1 MPQKAKEQTDKA
13 KEYIC
18 FHCGKSYTIQKG
30 NFPKVRSPLYTNN
43 DGYLP
48 WCKNCVVEQ
57 FEKYEKKYGSDEAL
71 RRTCMKY
78 DLYFSPLV
86 IRMVQ
91 SANSNVTN
99 SKILAYISKSNLA
112 QISGSCYDDTSIEDE
127 QVIAQEAE
135 AEGDDVAKDGKKVS
149 KKSIKIFGS
158 GFDGDAYPYMQSHYD
173 MLISTCGDHPDIA
186 QQTNAK
192 QLAIIDYQITKSA
205 QSDAKSVSQLANSYN
220 AILEKGGFNKISGSA
235 EGAGLGSWLRD
246 IEQYTPA
253 EYYKDK
259 KIYEDEDKLGEYINR
274 FIVRPFSNLFRSGKP
289 VMDDEFSITDAEAS
303 GGDDM

>member
-30 NFPKVRSPLYTNN
+30 NFPKVRSQLYTNN

-48 WCKNCVVEQ
+48 WCKTCVVEQ

-86 IRMVQ
+86 IRMIQ

-112 QISGSCYDDTSIEDE
+112 QISGSCYDDTSVEDE
-127 QVIAQEAE
+127 QIIAQEAE
-135 AEGDDVAKDGKKVS
+135 AEGDDVAKDGKKVA

-158 GFDGDAYPYMQSHYD
+158 GFDSEAYPYMQSHYD
-173 MLISTCGDHPDIA
+173 TLISSCGEHPDIA
-186 QQTNAK
+186 QQTYAK
-192 QLAIIDYQITKSA
+192 QLSIIDYQITKSA
-205 QSDAKSVSQLANSYN
+205 QGDAKSVPQLANSYN
-220 AILEKGGFNKISGSA
+220 TLLEKGGFNKMSGSS
-235 EGAGLGSWLRD
+235 EGTGLGSWLRD
-246 IEQYTPA
+246 IEQFTPA

-274 FIVRPFSNLFRSGKP
+274 FIVRPFANLFRAGKP

-303 GGDDM
+303 GGDDI